1 MSQVISRRDFLKLL
15 GYGAIALSSGLFLQL
30 GRFGEMTKR
39 FSPLATAQ
47 RSGSWALGQ
56 NTTCVAIHVALL
68 PSGKIFYMAGSGY
81 HRDRPSGP
89 FEARLY
95 DPITNSEQ
103 DLPLSE
109 DLFCIGLTHL
119 PNGNVLM
126 AGGTLMYDTNPNNCN
141 GLWHGLDA
149 AYEVNSSSESL
160 DKVSSMAHGRWYPTL
175 VTLSDGRVFT
185 ASGLDEYGVYNTLIE
200 IYDPDSKSWS
210 ISYDSNS
217 SNTYCVGAGETA
229 CPGAGSPCY
238 GGPNNGVAPTGLGG
252 YPRMHL
258 MPSGLVIFCG
268 GSVTFRT
275 WNPATGNWGNQQT
288 QNRTVR
294 SYGTS
299 FLLPLHNNV
308 SERGKVLLC
317 GGALGADDPGITTVD
332 ILDFDAGSNTNPVLR
347 HPASMTFGRRY
358 VAPVILPNGKLAIFG
373 GSANGNGTNPVFV
386 AEMFDPVTETWQT
399 TAAASVP
406 RVYHQ
411 TSILL
416 PDGRVWTAGS
426 TPSSNQEELR
436 TEFFSPDYLFSG
448 PRPTIA
454 VCSYCR

>member
-47 RSGSWALGQ
+47 SSGSWALGQ

-160 DKVSSMAHGRWYPTL
+160 DKVSSMVHGRWYPTL

-185 ASGLDEYGVYNTLIE
+185 ASGLDEYGVYNT
-200 IYDPDSKSWS
+200 
-210 ISYDSNS
+210 
-217 SNTYCVGAGETA
+217 
-229 CPGAGSPCY
+229 
-238 GGPNNGVAPTGLGG
+238 
-252 YPRMHL
+252 
-258 MPSGLVIFCG
+258 
-268 GSVTFRT
+268 
-275 WNPATGNWGNQQT
+275 
-288 QNRTVR
+288 
-294 SYGTS
+294 
-299 FLLPLHNNV
+299 
-308 SERGKVLLC
+308 
-317 GGALGADDPGITTVD
+317 
-332 ILDFDAGSNTNPVLR
+332 
-347 HPASMTFGRRY
+347 
-358 VAPVILPNGKLAIFG
+358 
-373 GSANGNGTNPVFV
+373 
-386 AEMFDPVTETWQT
+386 
-399 TAAASVP
+399 
-406 RVYHQ
+406 
-411 TSILL
+411 
-416 PDGRVWTAGS
+416 
-426 TPSSNQEELR
+426 
-436 TEFFSPDYLFSG
+436 
-448 PRPTIA
+448 
-454 VCSYCR
+454 